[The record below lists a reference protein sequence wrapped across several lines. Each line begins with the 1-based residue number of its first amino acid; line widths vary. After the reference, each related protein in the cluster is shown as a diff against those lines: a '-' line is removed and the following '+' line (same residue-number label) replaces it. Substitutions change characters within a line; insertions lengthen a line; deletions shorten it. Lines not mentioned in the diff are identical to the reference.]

1 MFTVPPRRWGGPAN
15 DERRSKPEVNADKRT
30 NVKLLAAVLGGSAVV
45 AMGALTMAI
54 SQEQAPATITGSS
67 MTLGA
72 TSTQKTPPAVPETSL
87 AVPVVK
93 AKPYGGSGS

>member
-1 MFTVPPRRWGGPAN
+1 
-15 DERRSKPEVNADKRT
+15 VNANKRT
-30 NVKLLAAVLGGSAVV
+30 NVKLLAAVICGSAVV

-54 SQEQAPATITGSS
+54 GQEHAPATITGSS

-72 TSTQKTPPAVPETSL
+72 TSTQKTPPTAPETSL

-93 AKPYGGSGS
+93 AKPFGGSGS